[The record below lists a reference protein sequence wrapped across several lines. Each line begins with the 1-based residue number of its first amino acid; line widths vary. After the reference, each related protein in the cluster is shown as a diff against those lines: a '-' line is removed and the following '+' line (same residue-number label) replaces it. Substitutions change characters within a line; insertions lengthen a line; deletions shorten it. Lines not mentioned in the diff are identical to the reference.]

1 MTTIPVADVAH
12 LITFLQQMCTEVWLF
27 FEYFYVPNILRFDD
41 PKIHRVENNK
51 VHTWPTSSFPNKV
64 SYFLF
69 FPGSVPRQ
77 RNFLISI
84 RYDTHVNRV
93 KHVVFNWAELLVSM
107 SVMKF
112 TIQCY
117 IGQNITQ
124 PYVLNVMNIFMG

>member
-1 MTTIPVADVAH
+1 MWPILLHFSNRCAQKCGS
-12 LITFLQQMCTEVWLF
+12 FLNI
-27 FEYFYVPNILRFDD
+27 FYVPNILRFDD
-41 PKIHRVENNK
+41 PKIHRVEINK

-69 FPGSVPRQ
+69 FPGSGPRQ

-93 KHVVFNWAELLVSM
+93 KHVVFNWAELLVSI

-124 PYVLNVMNIFMG
+124 PYVLNVMKIFMG